1 MSSSFTTWEDPG
13 CGPGWSQQPLRQVQ
27 SHLGSGQACFRPT
40 RAEDETEAGTALSC
54 RTRAGR
60 SFRGRGGSQGLTAE
74 RKQELSRGCL
84 TRRVHAW
91 LPTRKGGERARACVP
106 RGRNAALRPASVNGK
121 TSGLCLRPAHASRR
135 RQQRN
140 AEALGSIADRRERR
154 CLDSPGV
161 TAGT

>member
-1 MSSSFTTWEDPG
+1 MYLRVSPRGKTLAVAQVGANSPSGRSSQRVSGQREQRTR
-13 CGPGWSQQPLRQVQ
+13 LRQGRL
-27 SHLGSGQACFRPT
+27 SA
-40 RAEDETEAGTALSC
+40 AGP
-54 RTRAGR
+54 RAGR
-60 SFRGRGGSQGLTAE
+60 SFRGRGGSQGLTVE

-140 AEALGSIADRRERR
+140 AEALGSIADRCERR